1 MIQPISITP
10 SSTNYYDSGSR
21 ALMVTTLSYECDICW
36 SLYRVATSLKKSL
49 NFILIL
55 EILEKSLRG
64 HPGVQQHY
72 GATWTI
78 LPIQMCYIGHGK
90 PLTHGRVG

>member
-1 MIQPISITP
+1 MPNYFSSLSALHLLGEDSPAVHLSWLNLISCARVEQLV
-10 SSTNYYDSGSR
+10 YDDQ
-21 ALMVTTLSYECDICW
+21 E
-36 SLYRVATSLKKSL
+36 
-49 NFILIL
+49 
-55 EILEKSLRG
+55 EKTQKWTLRG